1 MRILAIETSCDE
13 TAIAIVD
20 RDANGSFAILANE
33 ILSQAELHSQY
44 GGVFPAMAKREHAR
58 NIVPLLLLSLERAE
72 LLEKGGGISPTKKE
86 KILSILSRERD
97 LGEVFING
105 VSTVLSPKVDR
116 IVVTQGPGL
125 EPALWVG
132 INFAK
137 ALGELWDVPVYP
149 VNHMEGHI
157 LSALYDKTTGTFPD
171 ISYPALALLISGG
184 HTELVRMDG
193 IGSYTLLG
201 ETQDDA
207 VGECFDKVARM
218 LSLPYPGGP
227 EISKLGEKGRPDAY
241 QLPRPMLHSG
251 DYHFSFSGLKT
262 AVLYL
267 VKKLGDLNQEM
278 KADIARAFEDA
289 VVEVLV
295 SKSKQ
300 ALRDIGAHALIVG
313 GGVSANTNIRE
324 GLRRMCA
331 VEGVPLYIP
340 ERVHST
346 DNAFM
351 IALAGA
357 QAEGRDTHT
366 PLQAKGQ
373 WKIHA

>member
-1 MRILAIETSCDE
+1 MRILSIETSCDE

-20 RDANGSFAILANE
+20 RDENGSFTILANE
-33 ILSQAELHSQY
+33 VLSQAELHSQY
-44 GGVFPAMAKREHAR
+44 GGVFPAVAKREHAR
-58 NIVPLLLLSLERAE
+58 NIVPLLLLSLERAG
-72 LLEKGGGISPTKKE
+72 LLQTGGEISLEKKE
-86 KILSILSRERD
+86 KILAILSRERD
-97 LGEVFING
+97 LGEVFMRDA
-105 VSTVLSPKVDR
+105 STVTLPGIDR

-137 ALGELWDVPVYP
+137 ALGELWGVAVYP

-157 LSALYDKTTGTFPD
+157 LSALYDKRTGAFPN
-171 ISYPALALLISGG
+171 IEYPVLALLISGG

-193 IGSYTLLG
+193 IGVYTLLG

-227 EISKLGEKGRPDAY
+227 EISKLGEKGRPGIYD
-241 QLPRPMLHSG
+241 LPRPMLHSG
-251 DYHFSFSGLKT
+251 DHHFSFSGLKT

-267 VKKLGDLNQEM
+267 VKKLGDLDPQM

-289 VVEVLV
+289 VAEVLV
-295 SKSKQ
+295 SKSRQ
-300 ALRDIGAHALIVG
+300 ALRDIGAHALVVG
-313 GGVSANTNIRE
+313 GGVSANTHIRE
-324 GLRRMCA
+324 GLRKMSES
-331 VEGVPLYIP
+331 EGVILYVP
-340 ERVHST
+340 ERIHST

-357 QAEGRDTHT
+357 QVKDAVTDT